1 MIGIISLNGPPRRPD
16 AAARAGSRTSRRSG
30 SSRARPGSPGH
41 LDVRRGGGRR
51 RRLAP
56 PEMLLGP
63 FPGLTDAGLHECP
76 PDRQQKDPGV
86 EPERRVVHV
95 PDVEREPML
104 PRQGV
109 TAVELSPP
117 RDPGPHLVPAGPLP
131 PGAAPGPPPAAPGG
145 AAFPPP
151 PLGRPLA
158 PRRSPRR
165 APPRAGEGR
174 VRRSRP
180 PGLPPSPAGT
190 SEALRRAAA

>member
-1 MIGIISLNGPPRRPD
+1 MIGIISINGPPRRPD
-16 AAARAGSRTSRRSG
+16 AAARAGSRSSRRCG
-30 SSRARPGSPGH
+30 FSRGRPGSPGH

-117 RDPGPHLVPAGPLP
+117 GDPGPHLVPAGLLP
-131 PGAAPGPPPAAPGG
+131 TVARPGTHQERPPP
-145 AAFPPP
+145 
-151 PLGRPLA
+151 RPA
-158 PRRSPRR
+158 PRHPAYRS
-165 APPRAGEGR
+165 
-174 VRRSRP
+174 
-180 PGLPPSPAGT
+180 
-190 SEALRRAAA
+190 